1 MNQRY
6 TFLCLIL
13 LFVSPLLLRAQ
24 TPGGVRIGTAGTP
37 NDKAILDLDAT
48 GKGLLIPRM
57 DSATRAGISAPPDG
71 LMVFQTNGRKGFWY
85 AVGGSW
91 VFIPDKARSGDN
103 LGNHKATQTLDL
115 NSQRLLGTA
124 TTPLGDSLAQVE
136 VTANIGSPSAAFI
149 TRSKFGS
156 LYTRAMLSGYGR
168 GPYGETI
175 DYGVWGNAYRVGG
188 WGGIFSAGK
197 PGSPQRWVGLAP
209 NTGTSTGAAI
219 RIVDG
224 NQAAGKVLTSD
235 ANGNGTWQAL
245 PSQSLDLETVYKDYT
260 IPAGYLGF
268 FAVGCPSGKRLLSG
282 GGGLLDPTVSTYSNV
297 TILYSGTESA
307 SSPNTWVIKVAN
319 TNSTERTIRVFCN
332 CARVP

>member
-1 MNQRY
+1 M
-6 TFLCLIL
+6 
-13 LFVSPLLLRAQ
+13 RAQ
-24 TPGGVRIGTAGTP
+24 TPGGVRIGTAGAP
-37 NDKAILDLDAT
+37 NSKAILDLDAT

-57 DSATRAGISAPPDG
+57 DSATRAAISAPPDG
-71 LMVFQTNGRKGFWY
+71 LMVFQTDGRKGFWY
-85 AVGGSW
+85 AVGNSW

-124 TTPLGDSLAQVE
+124 TTSLGDSVAQVE
-136 VTANIGSPSAAFI
+136 VTANISTPSAASI
-149 TRSKFGS
+149 TRSKLGSS

-168 GPYGETI
+168 GPFGTNI
-175 DYGVWGNAYRVGG
+175 DYAMWGNAYRAGG

-197 PGSPQRWVGLAP
+197 PGAPQRWVGLAP
-209 NTGTSTGAAI
+209 NTGNSPGAAI

-235 ANGNGTWQAL
+235 ANGNGTWQTPASL
-245 PSQSLDLETVYKDYT
+245 SLDLETVYRDYT
-260 IPAGYLGF
+260 IPASYLGF

-282 GGGLLDPTVSTYSNV
+282 GGGLLDPTTATYSNF
-297 TILYSGTESA
+297 TILYSGTENASA
-307 SSPNTWVIKVAN
+307 PNTWVIKVAN